1 VRAVLGLAAL
11 ALAACGSP
19 AAGPA
24 LSEGE
29 FVGQAGLICL
39 ELERQAQVTDD
50 GLLAFAGDDGS
61 ARLADAQ
68 RVVGGFAPV
77 VADARTRLAALR
89 PPDAR
94 RPATDAYLAALEA
107 ARSQLVSTASS
118 PEATRRFLASGSSV
132 LADLDAD
139 EAAAGLQACAR
150 GPEADAGHD
159 EEAKNAVRTALLT
172 EQLILAGDGAFSES
186 LDDLRLLQPDGRYEV
201 GPVPTRTATVAV
213 TVDEGGAL
221 VLLGARSRSGTCFYV
236 AAGAD
241 GTVGYAAD
249 PACRPADA
257 QDFGE
262 QW

>member
-1 VRAVLGLAAL
+1 MRAAPALAAL

-19 AAGPA
+19 ANGPA

-39 ELERQAQVTDD
+39 ELERRAQVTDD
-50 GLLAFAGDDGS
+50 GLLAFADEDDG

-89 PPDAR
+89 PPDNR
-94 RPATDAYLAALEA
+94 RSDTDAYLAALDA

-118 PEATRRFLASGSSV
+118 PEATRRFLVAGGSV

-139 EAAAGLQACAR
+139 EAALGLEACAP

-159 EEAKNAVRTALLT
+159 EETRNAVRTALLT

-201 GPVPTRTATVAV
+201 GPVPTRTATVSV
-213 TVDEGGAL
+213 QVDEGGAL
-221 VLLGARSRSGTCFYV
+221 VLLASRSRSGTCFYV
-236 AAGAD
+236 AAAAD
-241 GTVGYAAD
+241 GTLGYATD

-257 QDFGE
+257 QDYGE
-262 QW
+262 EW